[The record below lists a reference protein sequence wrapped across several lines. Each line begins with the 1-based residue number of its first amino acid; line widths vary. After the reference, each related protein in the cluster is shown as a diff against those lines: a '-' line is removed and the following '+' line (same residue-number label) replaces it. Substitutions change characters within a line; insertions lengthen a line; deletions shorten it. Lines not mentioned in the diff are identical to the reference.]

1 MAEFERLGPRTILSP
16 AFGSVATNGSSTLLA
31 WVAPAAGQ
39 ITGARIVNNSAG
51 STIASGTTA
60 GSAVTISLYKTASA
74 AASLVASFNGSGTT
88 VASLNTAALI
98 VNTATAANQRF
109 VAGDLFLVEYTGGA
123 ANNVSNAGCAVSI
136 EFILGREN
144 GATPSAAT
152 GPA

>member
-1 MAEFERLGPRTILSP
+1 MEFEGLGPKTVNSP

-31 WVAPAAGQ
+31 WVAPASGE

-51 STIASGTTA
+51 STIASGTTT
-60 GSAVTISLYKTASA
+60 GSSVTISLYKTASA

-88 VASLNTAALI
+88 VASLNTAALV
-98 VNTATAANQRF
+98 VNTATSALQRF

-123 ANNVSNAGCAVSI
+123 ANNVSNSGCMVSI
-136 EFILGREN
+136 EYVLGRRT
-144 GATPSAAT
+144 GATPSAGT